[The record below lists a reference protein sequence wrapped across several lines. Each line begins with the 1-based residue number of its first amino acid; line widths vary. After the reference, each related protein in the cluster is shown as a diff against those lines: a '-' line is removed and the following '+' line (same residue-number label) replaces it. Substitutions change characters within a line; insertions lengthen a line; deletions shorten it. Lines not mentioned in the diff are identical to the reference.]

1 MVLGPTGQGR
11 RRGCLKL
18 GVGLKGYVR
27 LFTRIGEREMGYI
40 VGVGGVN
47 DR

>member
-1 MVLGPTGQGR
+1 MGGGVLEIGGGVEWGM
-11 RRGCLKL
+11 RG
-18 GVGLKGYVR
+18 